1 MRDIDIIKGVQFVG
15 DDLISR
21 AEDCSPIQKRSVKGY
36 IAAAA
41 CLLLVIAAVPAVIAR
56 LNHNVVFSSS
66 VERLDADEYG
76 RTFYGTNR
84 RFTEESYPAAEDFV
98 NGTIIL
104 SPELRYLLKLPHE
117 ANDRFAVEARDANG
131 SAGADEIYERF
142 TVNYDDYGY
151 AKNDRFTPTIYVT
164 EEQIRSM
171 EPLPDM
177 CIYLEMTS
185 RSFPHGTYLNEGN
198 ITEERF
204 SKMYVEINLYYGVK
218 EAAETLGFDLNEGC
232 DSQAVY
238 AELDRYFREFAADYG
253 IDADNIFAGGIFCEQ
268 LSPVSSA
275 WASMKFYGEF
285 ETSTIE
291 KMLGD
296 ERVESIYKNHR
307 GNYIYEE
314 RSGMYSNPTIVTKE
328 QLIAIPANTSYG
340 DIVETLGHTAQYGY
354 DSLHVYLVG
363 PAPETVQLYSGRMII
378 LDFEDPNELCP
389 YSGEEF
395 LENAVSLQNLD
406 TIRYASSDSRWH
418 ANAVVLKDDLA
429 LVFFRDRIKAVR
441 LDLEDIEPENIIG
454 HEPHYDENGEV
465 NWFDQ
470 RRADKREIYRFGMQL
485 AVRESGSLEN
495 LENSLDEICVPD
507 LSCEWVA
514 IIPQK
519 LLIDIC
525 VSTDN

>member
-1 MRDIDIIKGVQFVG
+1 MRDFDIIKGVQFVG

-41 CLLLVIAAVPAVIAR
+41 CLLLIVTAIPIVIAWM
-56 LNHNVVFSSS
+56 NYGGVFKTG
-66 VERLDADEYG
+66 ERLDADKYG

-84 RFTEESYPAAEDFV
+84 RFTEESYAAAEDFV

-185 RSFPHGTYLNEGN
+185 RSFPHGTYLNEEN

-218 EAAETLGFDLNEGC
+218 EAAETLGLDLNEGC
-232 DSQAVY
+232 DYQDSRAIY
-238 AELDRYFREFAADYG
+238 TELDCYYREFAADYG
-253 IDADNIFAGGIFCEQ
+253 IDADNIFAGGIFRQELPGY
-268 LSPVSSA
+268 LSS
-275 WASMKFYGEF
+275 WEGMEFYGEF
-285 ETSTIE
+285 ETATIE

-296 ERVESIYKNHR
+296 ERVKSIYKNYQ
-307 GNYIYEE
+307 GGYIYEE

-328 QLIAIPANTSYG
+328 QLSVIPANTSYG

-354 DSLHVYLVG
+354 DSLHVYLTDDMR
-363 PAPETVQLYSGRMII
+363 AII
-378 LDFEDPNELCP
+378 IDFDVSEAKCP
-389 YSGEEF
+389 LSGEEIYN
-395 LENAVSLQNLD
+395 NALSFEPEDKL
-406 TIRYASSDSRWH
+406 
-418 ANAVVLKDDLA
+418 AVVKKANWSKLCNYEFCLVIKDNLCMA
-429 LVFFRDRIKAVR
+429 LNDGQVLVTRMELCDSWHNGINVDQTKHEFIH
-441 LDLEDIEPENIIG
+441 EDKTPATK
-454 HEPHYDENGEV
+454 Y
-465 NWFDQ
+465 
-470 RRADKREIYRFGMQL
+470 EIFTMGNLLYAEGCRWKDSAF
-485 AVRESGSLEN
+485 VDDDSFYSGSERIMI
-495 LENSLDEICVPD
+495 LD
-507 LSCEWVA
+507 
-514 IIPQK
+514 
-519 LLIDIC
+519 
-525 VSTDN
+525 NH